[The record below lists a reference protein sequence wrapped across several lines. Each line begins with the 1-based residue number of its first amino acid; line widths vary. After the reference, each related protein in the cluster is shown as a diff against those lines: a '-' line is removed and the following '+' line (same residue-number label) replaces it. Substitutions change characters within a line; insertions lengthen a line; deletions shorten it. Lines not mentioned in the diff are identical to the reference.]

1 MESISSQSLNLL
13 PDAET
18 ILIKFGSNVISKN
31 HRLDY
36 AWLRMKVREMA
47 NLIRKGKNII
57 LISSGAVAA
66 GMEERNVKA
75 KPADSFSMQ
84 VLSGIGQPRLIK
96 LYRDFFRRHR
106 LSVAQ
111 MLVTH
116 HNFQTPRERLNIQRI
131 INHYLANKVV
141 PVINTNDIITNE
153 ELMRKATVKFSD
165 NDQLAALVA
174 MNLNVDLLLII
185 TNVEGLYTANPRKG
199 HNSQIIGVVPKVTRA
214 VEQMASTGKSDLG
227 AGGMLSK
234 VRAAKDVTG
243 VGIPTIIAG
252 GQYPLEK
259 ILMNKVPRTLFLARG
274 M

>member
-1 MESISSQSLNLL
+1 MESISSHSLNLL

-18 ILIKFGSNVISKN
+18 IVLKFGSNVISKN
-31 HRLDY
+31 NHLDHV
-36 AWLRMKVREMA
+36 WLATKVREIA
-47 NLIRKGKNII
+47 SLTRKGKNII

-66 GMEERNVKA
+66 GMEEQGVKQ
-75 KPADSFSMQ
+75 KPADAFSMQ
-84 VLSGIGQPRLIK
+84 VLSGIGQPRLIR
-96 LYRDFFRRHR
+96 LYKDLFKRHN

-111 MLVTH
+111 LLVTH

-131 INHYLANKVV
+131 INHYLANRIV

-153 ELMRKATVKFSD
+153 ELMRKATIKFSD

-174 MNLNVDLLLII
+174 ANLNVDLLMII
-185 TNVEGLYTANPRKG
+185 TNVEGLYTENPSNGTRSK
-199 HNSQIIGVVPKVTRA
+199 IVGVVTKVTRA

-227 AGGMLSK
+227 SGGMLSK
-234 VRAAKDVTG
+234 VRAARDVTA
-243 VGIPTIIAG
+243 VGIPMIIAG

-259 ILMNKVPRTLFLARG
+259 ILSNKAPRTLFLARG